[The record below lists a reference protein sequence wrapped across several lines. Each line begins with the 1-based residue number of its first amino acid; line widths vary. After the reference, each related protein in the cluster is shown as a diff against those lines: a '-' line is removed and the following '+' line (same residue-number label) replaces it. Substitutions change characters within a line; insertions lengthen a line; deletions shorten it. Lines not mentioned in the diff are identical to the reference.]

1 MVKVLYPINPKCSL
15 SLVLHKSNLG
25 RQTWTSIRY
34 QLPYLSSCRFVE
46 ASKAQNSPQRFPS
59 TMAAGHE
66 RTILQTLGIAL
77 HGLLTSALSFLYLFE
92 HPQLVG
98 FEAHFIPTPLN
109 PSSAICQEGLSK
121 LLEDPRYLGRPTRH
135 LTSQHIVPTNGLAK
149 KKKPCSAIHHIVQS
163 TCNVGRCEKQQGIRA
178 DRCWLSDLL
187 VVIFITSLD
196 DFGSASEVPDQP
208 GHHIGCV

>member
-1 MVKVLYPINPKCSL
+1 MVKVLDPIYPKCSL

-25 RQTWTSIRY
+25 RQIWTSIRY

-46 ASKAQNSPQRFPS
+46 ASKAQNSSQRFPS

-98 FEAHFIPTPLN
+98 FEAHFIPTPLK

-135 LTSQHIVPTNGLAK
+135 LTSQHIVPTNG
-149 KKKPCSAIHHIVQS
+149 
-163 TCNVGRCEKQQGIRA
+163 
-178 DRCWLSDLL
+178 
-187 VVIFITSLD
+187 
-196 DFGSASEVPDQP
+196 
-208 GHHIGCV
+208 